1 MHLESPRL
9 QLQPL
14 AAADASFVLAL
25 LNTPGFLQF
34 IGDRQVRTLPD
45 AQAYVAKIMA
55 DENIAYWMVRRKED
69 GVLIGTVTFIQR
81 DYLKYRDI
89 GYAFLPQYSGQGYA
103 LEAVVAVLKHYLET
117 YREPSIMATVLASNA
132 PSIRLL
138 QRLGLRYESDLKLD
152 QSEERDLHLYSV
164 AREELVRNLS
174 AFSLPT

>member
-1 MHLESPRL
+1 MTSLIIKSHRL
-9 QLQPL
+9 NLLPLQ
-14 AAADASFVLAL
+14 ADDASFVLEL

-34 IGDRQVRTLPD
+34 IGDRKVRTLAD
-45 AQAYVAKIMA
+45 AEAYVAKIMA
-55 DENIAYWMVRRKED
+55 DPNIAYWMVRRKED

-89 GYAFLPQYSGQGYA
+89 GYAFLPQFGGQGYA
-103 LEAVVAVLKHYLET
+103 LEAVAAVLKHYLLT
-117 YREPSIMATVLASNA
+117 YREPTIMATVIASNA

-164 AREELVRNLS
+164 SCEALALNLNQ
-174 AFSLPT
+174 L